1 MKPGIRFWEK
11 SRSKVSSASRI
22 STMDRYRSLRL
33 AVVAGICLPP
43 CCVNRKLL
51 VDLLG
56 LPDLRYRDRLVRG
69 MSVRGQPGPE
79 PDRGHAA
86 GPGGLGAVGAEVIDA
101 GPRRSG
107 DAPGGVAGRLSQPV
121 SRVRAPGGQ
130 PASGVDRDPGVG
142 AERVRGDRDVEGH
155 GVDRR

>member
-56 LPDLRYRDRLVRG
+56 VPDLRYRDRLVRG
-69 MSVRGQPGPE
+69 MSVRGQPGPQ
-79 PDRGHAA
+79 PDRAQAA
-86 GPGGLGAVGAEVIDA
+86 EPAGLGPVGAEA
-101 GPRRSG
+101 MQHGRRASE
-107 DAPGGVAGRLSQPV
+107 DAPA
-121 SRVRAPGGQ
+121 
-130 PASGVDRDPGVG
+130 GVDGR
-142 AERVRGDRDVEGH
+142 
-155 GVDRR
+155 